1 MEKNEILRRAQD
13 RAWERPDER
22 EVSFDQKG
30 RKLAM
35 RVGVVLCILVA
46 VCKHAFHQPAG
57 DVMFLLWAISSI
69 PCFYMWYRLR
79 EGLHLLGGMVFAALA
94 AIEGGG
100 YLCFLL
106 G

>member
-13 RAWERPDER
+13 RAWEHPDER

-35 RVGVVLCILVA
+35 RVGVALCILVA
-46 VCKHAFHQPAG
+46 ICKYAFHQPAG
-57 DVMFLLWAISSI
+57 DVMFLLWAISAI
-69 PCFYMWYRLR
+69 PCFYKWYRLR
-79 EGLHLLGGMVFAALA
+79 EGLDLLGGMAFAALA
-94 AIEGGG
+94 AIEGGR
-100 YLCFLL
+100 YLLFLL